1 MKINQTKNTPNFS
14 GFYNN
19 KVVLS
24 SLEMV
29 ANHSASFVAGA
40 SFVGA
45 TLIRPLAISAT
56 PKAEKNNKKILSAE
70 SISSGI
76 VKLLIALGISI
87 PIENA
92 VKNINKKQISNKEN
106 FDFLSQ
112 AIKLSSNLISAIPK
126 SILAVALIPLV
137 ADLLSFKR
145 KENKKEDKIILNP
158 PTFIEFKNNINFK
171 GKKNSALTKSIETI
185 INSKQAQEFANNFSS
200 KKDDLAR
207 NMTVLTDVLL
217 TAGGV
222 VAVETSKK
230 IEKKDKK
237 PLVINKLLS
246 SAISI
251 FLGCSIDKII
261 KNMGK
266 NIVDNFKNEN
276 LSNPKLAKY
285 LDGINVLRP
294 TVIFALVYYAL
305 IPIFTTYVSD
315 KITKIDTAKENKENV

>member
-1 MKINQTKNTPNFS
+1 VRINQTKNNTNFK
-14 GFYNN
+14 GVYNN
-19 KVVLS
+19 KFILS
-24 SLEMV
+24 SLE
-29 ANHSASFVAGA
+29 AIADHSASFSAGA
-40 SFVGA
+40 MFVGA

-56 PKAEKNNKKILSAE
+56 PKAEKDNKKILSAE

-76 VKLLIALGISI
+76 VKLIIALGISM

-92 VKNINKKQISNKEN
+92 VKNIDKKQISNKEN

-112 AIKLSSNLISAIPK
+112 TIKLSSNLISAIPK
-126 SILAVALIPLV
+126 SILAVAFIPLV
-137 ADLLSFKR
+137 ADLLTFKR
-145 KENKKEDKIILNP
+145 KENKKENKAILNP

-171 GKKNSALTKSIETI
+171 GKKDSVLTKGIETI
-185 INSKQAQEFANNFSS
+185 INSKQAQDFANNFSS

-217 TAGGV
+217 TCGSV
-222 VAVETSKK
+222 VAIEASKK
-230 IEKKDKK
+230 IENKEKK
-237 PLVINKLLS
+237 PLIINKLLS

-251 FLGCSIDKII
+251 VFGCSIDKII
-261 KNMGK
+261 KNIGK

-315 KITKIDTAKENKENV
+315 KMTKIDTAKEEK